1 MAHTLGTWLLGL
13 WQAIRVWAS
22 RAYYRFSNALA
33 WRGHTHPGPCSDLH
47 IPVGGAAIRARLYSN
62 ALGATRPLIVY
73 IHGGGW
79 VIGDLET
86 HHPFCQVLSQS
97 SGCSVIALDYRRAPE
112 HTFPAAQDDC
122 LAAIR
127 WIAQHAAELG
137 TNDNRL
143 VIAGDSAGGNL
154 ATCACLEID
163 PASRKKISGQVLIY
177 PATDHYSA
185 GFASY
190 TERATGQTLTAA
202 IVQWFWDTYLGGL
215 DAQAPEVQRAF
226 PLRSSLLAS
235 LPPPTLLVTAEQDPL
250 RDEGKAYAEK
260 LRLAGVP
267 VSSHHFANAAHGFAC
282 SEGPHADFRDFI
294 NQLTTWLAQ
303 LD

>member
-1 MAHTLGTWLLGL
+1 MMHTLSTWLLGL
-13 WQAIRVWAS
+13 WQAIKVWAF
-22 RAYYRFSNALA
+22 RAYYRISNASA
-33 WRGHTHPGPCSDLH
+33 WRGHTNPGPFTNLR
-47 IPVGGAAIRARLYSN
+47 IPLDRTSISARLYNNS
-62 ALGATRPLIVY
+62 LGGQKPLIVY

-79 VIGDLET
+79 VIGNLET
-86 HHPFCQVLSQS
+86 HHPFCQVLSQT
-97 SGCSVIALDYRRAPE
+97 SGCSVIALDYRLAPE
-112 HTFPAAQDDC
+112 HTFPTAQDDC

-127 WIAQHAAELG
+127 WIAQKAAELG
-137 TNDNRL
+137 TNNNHL

-177 PATDHYSA
+177 PATDHYTS

-190 TERATGQTLTAA
+190 VEHATGQVLTANLM
-202 IVQWFWDTYLGGL
+202 QWFWDTYLGGL

-226 PLRSSLLAS
+226 PLRASQIAS
-235 LPPPTLLVTAEQDPL
+235 LPPTLLVTAEQDPL
-250 RDEGKAYAEK
+250 RDEGRAYAEK

-267 VSSHHFANAAHGFAC
+267 VSSHHFANATHGFAC
-282 SEGPHADFRDFI
+282 SEGPHADFRNFM